1 MTAPT
6 LSTDRLVLRQLV
18 LDDAAALFHALSD
31 ELVMR
36 YWSSGPHKNEQETR
50 EYIAW
55 NAETDADHKC
65 WAITTDGDLAL
76 GWIMLMPHRKDNF
89 ELGYILAREYWGN
102 GYAAEAIK
110 AVLDFAF
117 RQLTAR
123 RISADVDPD
132 NKGSVILLE
141 KLGFQLEGHLRA
153 EWETHIGIRDSLI
166 FGMLAKDWSGD

>member
-18 LDDAAALFHALSD
+18 LDDAAALFLALSD

-36 YWSSGPHKNEQETR
+36 YWSSGPHQNQQETR
-50 EYIAW
+50 EYLAW
-55 NAETDADHKC
+55 NAEQGADHKC
-65 WAITTDGDLAL
+65 WAITTDGNVAL
-76 GWIMLMPHRKDNF
+76 GWIILMPHRKDTF

-102 GYAAEAIK
+102 GYAAEAVR

-117 RQLTAR
+117 SQLSAR

-166 FGMLAKDWSGD
+166 FGMLAKDWNGA